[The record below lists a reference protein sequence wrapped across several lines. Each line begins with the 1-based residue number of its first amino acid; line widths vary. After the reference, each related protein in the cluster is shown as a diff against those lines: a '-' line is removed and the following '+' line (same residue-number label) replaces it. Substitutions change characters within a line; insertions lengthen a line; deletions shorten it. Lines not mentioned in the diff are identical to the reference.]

1 MIYFYLMRQIKKSV
15 HILKW
20 LEPILLVSLIM
31 TSFTASF
38 QIVTLIFLYFVFFY
52 FPPIYIKPAAWTVF
66 VTINL
71 WLFTPLSALIGL
83 LAGIVRATISIVYY
97 VVIRKEA
104 VPFLTLTWNS
114 LTFPLTVSLIG
125 VLFLLN
131 TGQGHTDAFIQKR
144 NSEEW
149 KKEQP
154 KVIES
159 KNNNRIQ
166 QQKIRIVE
174 RYPYKSMY
182 PCSGDRVSN
191 SINNNIF
198 EGLMTFDGQ
207 RLRDGVAQ
215 KVDVSPDKLTY
226 TFHLKNN
233 AKWSDGKPVTAYDFE
248 YGWNQITG
256 IEEKYKALS
265 PDIFEVKLK
274 KPNPNYL
281 KETAGSCLVPMRQDI
296 AEKYGDKFLTEA
308 EYAVFNGAF
317 MATGSSTYG
326 ANLVPNPHYW
336 DKDKVKIKGVSIEYD
351 DNQYGEDVS
360 YYEADEHDREVNYI
374 QEQQHLEKYKNNKEL
389 HLLSSKK
396 HGYLVQPYV
405 QNLTFDQYDRYYLKY
420 AYLQE
425 NKEKK

>member
-1 MIYFYLMRQIKKSV
+1 MKAVSIVKWGEPLLLALTLTSSGFNAAFQVAACVFIFVVFYL
-15 HILKW
+15 
-20 LEPILLVSLIM
+20 
-31 TSFTASF
+31 
-38 QIVTLIFLYFVFFY
+38 
-52 FPPIYIKPAAWTVF
+52 FPPIYIKPAIWVVF

-71 WLFTPLSALIGL
+71 WEFTFLAIPIGL
-83 LAGIVRATISIVYY
+83 LAGILRAMVSIVYY
-97 VVIRKEA
+97 SVIRKEA
-104 VPFLTLTWNS
+104 VPFLVLSWNS

-131 TGQGHTDAFIQKR
+131 TGQGRTDAFIQKVA
-144 NSEEW
+144 SDEW

-154 KVIES
+154 KIIEN
-159 KNNNRIQ
+159 KNNQRIQ

-174 RYPYKSMY
+174 RYSYKSMY

-191 SINNNIF
+191 SINNNLF
-198 EGLMTFDGQ
+198 EGLMTLDGE

-215 KVDVSPDKLTY
+215 KVDVSPDKMIY
-226 TFHLKNN
+226 TFHLKPN

-256 IEEKYKALS
+256 IEEEYKALS

-274 KPNPNYL
+274 QPNPDYL
-281 KETAGSCLVPMRQDI
+281 KETAGSCLVPMRKDI
-296 AEKYGDKFLTEA
+296 AEKYGDKYLTEA
-308 EYAVFNGAF
+308 QYGIYNGAF
-317 MATGSSTYG
+317 MATGSSPYG

-336 DKDKVKIKGVSIEYD
+336 DKNVVKLKSITIEYD

-360 YYEADEHDREVNYI
+360 YYEAAEHDREVNYI
-374 QEQQHLEKYKNNKEL
+374 QEKQHLDKYKNNKEL
-389 HLLSSKK
+389 HLLSSKQ

-405 QNLTFDQYDRYYLKY
+405 QGITFDKYDRYYLKY

-425 NKEKK
+425 PKKEK